1 MHPDHRLRRRTC
13 FAAALALAGS
23 PGVVRAASPART
35 WTLSVVPQ
43 FPPAKVQRDWTPLID
58 RIARDAGV
66 TLRLVLQPS
75 IPAFESEL
83 LAGRADFAYL
93 NPYHQLMAHRA
104 QGLLPLV
111 RDSHLLSGILVV
123 RQDDPVRDVQ
133 GLAGREIAFPA
144 PNAFGASLWMRAL
157 LTERERLDFRP
168 VYVQTHGNV
177 YRQVASGR
185 MAAGGGIAQ
194 TLAQE
199 RDEVRDALRVLMET
213 PGAAPHPISAH
224 PRVPEAVRRAV
235 GGALLNMARDPAGR
249 ELLRDIQMPDP
260 VVADQR
266 RDYAPLA
273 DIRLERYVV
282 NAEGA
287 P

>member
-1 MHPDHRLRRRTC
+1 ML
-13 FAAALALAGS
+13 
-23 PGVVRAASPART
+23 
-35 WTLSVVPQ
+35 
-43 FPPAKVQRDWTPLID
+43 
-58 RIARDAGV
+58 
-66 TLRLVLQPS
+66 
-75 IPAFESEL
+75 
-83 LAGRADFAYL
+83 
-93 NPYHQLMAHRA
+93 
-104 QGLLPLV
+104 
-111 RDSHLLSGILVV
+111 
-123 RQDDPVRDVQ
+123 
-133 GLAGREIAFPA
+133 
-144 PNAFGASLWMRAL
+144 
-157 LTERERLDFRP
+157 FRS
-168 VYVQTHGNV
+168 
-177 YRQVASGR
+177 QVASGR